1 MAFAAGLQHE
11 FHVAH
16 QVMLARGELKKE
28 GEEGSHYPI
37 SQFDGLWLEP
47 RAGPAAALIFLPG
60 LGETADLCRPSQ
72 T

>member
-11 FHVAH
+11 FQVAH
-16 QVMLARGELKKE
+16 QAMLARGELKKE

-47 RAGPAAALIFLPG
+47 RAGAAAALIFLPG
-60 LGETADLCRPSQ
+60 LGETADLCAPSQ